1 MSLYEIWL
9 GLNIFW
15 ELALANPGVI
25 AAIGGAWL
33 LLAAFVL
40 SRKPLCSACAAWRAA
55 MSRALMLAVAIG
67 AVAFFLIPG
76 ATQSSF
82 DAMGY
87 WLDWATVTGL
97 AAASAGIAFA
107 FLLPLLALC
116 HGAAAVSTSR
126 RKS

>member
-25 AAIGGAWL
+25 AGLAGAWL
-33 LLAAFVL
+33 LLAAFAL
-40 SRKPLCSACAAWRAA
+40 TRKPLRSACAAWQAA
-55 MSRALMLAVAIG
+55 VPRALVLAVAIG

-76 ATQSSF
+76 ATQSGF

-87 WLDWATVTGL
+87 WLDWATVAGL

-107 FLLPLLALC
+107 FLLPMLALC
-116 HGAAAVSTSR
+116 RCPAAVSTSR
-126 RKS
+126 RKP